1 MVESTT
7 HSVGE
12 LQSKVEQMY
21 TRGLDEGRERSQL
34 QEQHLKSKQI
44 TDREGKYLETIC
56 DPLWEKV
63 HFRAKT
69 KKFDLLASKES
80 AKLALSNDVII
91 ALVYTA
97 ASVFAR

>member
-21 TRGLDEGRERSQL
+21 TRGLDEGRERSRL

-69 KKFDLLASKES
+69 KN
-80 AKLALSNDVII
+80 LSYWHQRKVQSSLFPMIQ
-91 ALVYTA
+91 L
-97 ASVFAR
+97 